1 MARFRDHGFRA
12 MVAKPFTLEEL
23 RQALERVASM
33 RS

>member
-12 MVAKPFTLEEL
+12 MVAKPFTLEL
-23 RQALERVASM
+23 RQALERIASV